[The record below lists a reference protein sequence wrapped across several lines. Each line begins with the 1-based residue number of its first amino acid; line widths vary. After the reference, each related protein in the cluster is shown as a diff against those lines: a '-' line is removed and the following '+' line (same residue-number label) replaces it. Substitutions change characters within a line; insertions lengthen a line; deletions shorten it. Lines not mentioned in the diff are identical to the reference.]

1 MWTPARITELNGQ
14 MLGEKQRYVKGTI
27 AESIKPKR
35 IYMTEHTMMI
45 SVWQL
50 DMK

>member
-1 MWTPARITELNGQ
+1 MWTPAHELNGK
-14 MLGEKQRYVKGTI
+14 MRWEKQRYVKGTI

-35 IYMTEHTMMI
+35 IYLTVHTMMI

-50 DMK
+50 GMK